1 MEKPLKIDPHTFRQ
15 QEALAQYNKLRQRK
29 TSIIILG
36 RLCAYFL
43 TGRIWRSQSEMAL
56 ALGVSKPH
64 VTRMLH
70 AATIP
75 DEVIHTFGDVYR
87 ISFAIAEK
95 LVKLEKRTGRRR
107 LRDSAAILGAR
118 PDLDV
123 RTILAALA
131 TGLPVPTD
139 RTVVRLTRH
148 NEENYIRLYS
158 PQLSR
163 ISSDVPRLEKAINAV
178 LGAVLQL
185 I

>member
-1 MEKPLKIDPHTFRQ
+1 
-15 QEALAQYNKLRQRK
+15 
-29 TSIIILG
+29 
-36 RLCAYFL
+36 
-43 TGRIWRSQSEMAL
+43 
-56 ALGVSKPH
+56 
-64 VTRMLH
+64 MLH
-70 AATIP
+70 AAKIP

-123 RTILAALA
+123 HTILAALA

-139 RTVVRLTRH
+139 RTVVRLTRY